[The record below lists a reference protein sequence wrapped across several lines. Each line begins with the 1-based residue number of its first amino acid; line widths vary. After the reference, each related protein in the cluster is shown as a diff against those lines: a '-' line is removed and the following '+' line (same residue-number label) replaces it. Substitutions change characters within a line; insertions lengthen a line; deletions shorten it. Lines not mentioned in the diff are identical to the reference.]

1 MKFKVGD
8 KVVVKSFEEILN
20 TSDHQQEYVGGFIK
34 FDYTDTVYNKTCMP
48 FFCGKTYSVTSIVN
62 SSTYKLGT
70 INNRVIKVDDLIKID
85 DEAIKNFVWNEKWLR
100 PEPEFVLDFDGT
112 PDERGLK

>member
-8 KVVVKSFEEILN
+8 RVVVKSLEEILN
-20 TSDHQQEYVGGFIK
+20 SGDHQQEYVGGFIK
-34 FDYTDTVYNKTCMP
+34 FDYTDIVYNKTCMP
-48 FFCGKTYSVTSIVN
+48 FFCEKTYSVASIV
-62 SSTYKLGT
+62 SSSIYKLGA
-70 INNRVIKVDDLIKID
+70 INNRAIKVGNN
-85 DEAIKNFVWNEKWLR
+85 EIKNFVWHEKWLR

>member
-20 TSDHQQEYVGGFIK
+20 TSDHQQEYAGGFIK
-34 FDYTDTVYNKTCMP
+34 FDHTDPVYNKTCMP
-48 FFCGKTYSVTSIVN
+48 FFGGKTYSVTSIVN

-70 INNRVIKVDDLIKID
+70 INNRVIKVDD
-85 DEAIKNFVWNEKWLR
+85 EAIKNFVWNEKWLR
-100 PEPEFVLDFDGT
+100 PEQEFVLDFDGT
-112 PDERGLK
+112 PDER

>member
-48 FFCGKTYSVTSIVN
+48 FFCGKTYSVISIV
-62 SSTYKLGT
+62 SSSIYKLGA
-70 INNRVIKVDDLIKID
+70 INNRVINVNDNEIR
-85 DEAIKNFVWNEKWLR
+85 NFVWHEKWLR
-100 PEPEFVLDFDGT
+100 PEQEFVLDFDGT

>member
-20 TSDHQQEYVGGFIK
+20 TSDHQQEYAGGFIK

-48 FFCGKTYSVTSIVN
+48 FFCGKLT
-62 SSTYKLGT
+62 
-70 INNRVIKVDDLIKID
+70 R
-85 DEAIKNFVWNEKWLR
+85 
-100 PEPEFVLDFDGT
+100 
-112 PDERGLK
+112 

>member
-48 FFCGKTYSVTSIVN
+48 FFCGKTYSVISIVN
-62 SSTYKLGT
+62 SSIYKLGA
-70 INNRVIKVDDLIKID
+70 INNRVINVDDVDDDKIR
-85 DEAIKNFVWNEKWLR
+85 NFVWHEKWLR
-100 PEPEFVLDFDGT
+100 PEQEFVLDFDGT

>member
-8 KVVVKSFEEILN
+8 IVKVKSLEEILN
-20 TSDHQQEYVGGFIK
+20 SSDHQQEYVGGFIK

-48 FFCGKTYSVTSIVN
+48 FFCGKTYSVASIV
-62 SSTYKLGT
+62 SSSIYRLGA
-70 INNRVIKVDDLIKID
+70 INNRAINVDDVD
-85 DEAIKNFVWNEKWLR
+85 DNEIRNFFWHEKWLR
-100 PEPEFVLDFDGT
+100 PEQEFVLDFDGT